1 MLRFMG
7 QEEGMSKLKRWEG
20 NADEGGGQAVEGAS

>member
-1 MLRFMG
+1 MVRLRG

-20 NADEGGGQAVEGAS
+20 NADEGGGQAVEEAS